1 MFTDV
6 YTDWNNEEPR
16 ASEPGLQADPLGLK
30 NCLRIYPHDDNQ
42 GGFFVCVM
50 EKVYDEEEEGL
61 IYDDDYKMDAW
72 NNHNVRQPEIMD
84 DLNDFVSELERA
96 IKEQEDLT
104 GIKDDGVDI

>member
-1 MFTDV
+1 
-6 YTDWNNEEPR
+6 
-16 ASEPGLQADPLGLK
+16 
-30 NCLRIYPHDDNQ
+30 
-42 GGFFVCVM
+42 M

-96 IKEQEDLT
+96 IKE
-104 GIKDDGVDI
+104 